1 MTPKEQFLKGP
12 HAKSFA
18 DTSGSEAFREACN
31 YAFLQ
36 ITQQLKPGLD
46 SYSYIEG
53 AKAFKAV
60 LETIAIP
67 EEPDKPQAKPSLNYD
82 AYNSPARPFL
92 NNPGRAK
99 PAKPTS

>member
-18 DTSGSEAFREACN
+18 DTSGQEAFREAVN

-36 ITQQLKPGLD
+36 ITQQLKVGLD

-53 AKAFKAV
+53 AKAFKAA
-60 LETIAIP
+60 LENIAIP
-67 EEPDKPQAKPSLNYD
+67 EEPEPLTVKPSLNYD

-99 PAKPTS
+99 PSKPTA